1 MQKSTSRIVLIIACA
16 IFFALGVLTAVNG
29 PLLAEFAELNHT
41 SLAEIGV
48 LFTALFAGALVSQLL
63 SGPLSDRIGQ
73 KPVLL
78 VGIALMVLGMVGYTL
93 TRVYLLTLLFALLAG
108 FGHGAVDLGGNVMIA
123 RVFKGRSVS
132 ALNLLNLFFGVG
144 AFAGPAMAS
153 LSLRFWQTGMPAIWM
168 GAAVLALPAFWLLR
182 LRLDDDASDANQ
194 AVTSSGS
201 VYRSPLLWLF
211 ATVLLVYVGTENGI
225 GGWATIYFEQSTAML
240 TARAALVTSGFWLA
254 LTAGRLVS
262 AGLGTRMAPAAVLLA
277 SLAEASAGAVL
288 LAVSHGQTV
297 LSVAAVLMIGFGFG
311 AVYPTMIA
319 ITTETFS
326 HSPGKAASVAAAAGS
341 VGGMLLPWLQGV
353 VIEQTTT
360 RVFTYFVGLLV
371 FSMLVIAFSV
381 YRRADNRVQVTA
393 RQQS

>member
-1 MQKSTSRIVLIIACA
+1 MQNSNSKIVLIVACA
-16 IFFALGVLTAVNG
+16 IFCALGVLTAVNG
-29 PLLAEFAELNHT
+29 PLLAEFASLNHT

-48 LFTALFAGALVSQLL
+48 LFSALFAGALVSQLF

-78 VGIALMVLGMVGYTL
+78 VGIVLMVVGVTGYSF

-132 ALNLLNLFFGVG
+132 ALNLLNLFFGLG
-144 AFAGPAMAS
+144 AFAGPAMVS
-153 LSLRFWQTGMPAIWM
+153 LSLKLWQTGLPAIWV
-168 GAAVLALPAFWLLR
+168 GAAVLALPGLWLLR
-182 LRLDDDASDANQ
+182 INLADDAADASKPT
-194 AVTSSGS
+194 VKGTS

-211 ATVLLVYVGTENGI
+211 ATVLLLYVGTENGI
-225 GGWATIYFEQSTAML
+225 GGWATIYFEQSAAML

-262 AGLGTRMAPAAVLLA
+262 AALGARLAPAAVLLA
-277 SLAEASAGAVL
+277 SLAEAAAGAVL
-288 LAVSHGQTV
+288 LAVSHGQAA
-297 LSVAAVLMIGFGFG
+297 LSVVAVMMIGFGFG

-326 HSPGKAASVAAAAGS
+326 HGPGKAASVVAAMGS
-341 VGGMLLPWLQGV
+341 VGGLLIPWLQGV
-353 VIEQTTT
+353 VIEKTNTQVYTI
-360 RVFTYFVGLLV
+360 FVGLLV
-371 FSMLVIAFSV
+371 IVMLGISLSV
-381 YRRADNRVQVTA
+381 YRRADNRVQVA
-393 RQQS
+393 APQKP